1 MGFMIPN
8 SQEFVNKSRSHCS
21 NYRKIYQ

>member
-1 MGFMIPN
+1 MGFMIAN

-21 NYRKIYQ
+21 N